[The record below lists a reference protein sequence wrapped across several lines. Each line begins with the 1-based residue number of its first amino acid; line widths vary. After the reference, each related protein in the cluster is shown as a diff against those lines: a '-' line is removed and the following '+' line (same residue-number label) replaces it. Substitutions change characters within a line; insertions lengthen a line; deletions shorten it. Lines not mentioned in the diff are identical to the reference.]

1 MKYAAVLVVCGALS
15 GCVTAAGLYK
25 KDKVTLPILAGA
37 VAADLVIGSI
47 VLAQTDLS
55 TAAAIASAVAFTAID
70 VGIGCITGACAAL
83 RP

>member
-1 MKYAAVLVVCGALS
+1 MKCAAVLVMCGALS

-25 KDKVTLPILAGA
+25 KDKVTLPVLVGA

-47 VLAQTDLS
+47 ALAQTELS
-55 TAAAIASAVAFTAID
+55 TAAAIASAVAFTAVD
-70 VGIGCITGACAAL
+70 LGIGCILGACAVL